1 DGGPVREATATA
13 IYKMTID
20 YQDRLIIWDNDRIR
34 RITTT
39 EPMMIE
45 TIIGATNN
53 GPPGTAT
60 SDFIINPADLD
71 MGSQPVN
78 QAILQ
83 PLPNGDIYFLTTH
96 FRYPGYLSQED
107 GSRLRVYR
115 GSLSNPTIVSIRP
128 SGIGAANNNHA
139 GVPFNLSTDQISTY
153 MLNFDPDTSDITQMV
168 AQLYSRASGCSWY
181 SSANLNLT
189 NYISRDPHPPL
200 HTNYCSE
207 NSFRTG
213 HDGEFYAM
221 T

>member
-1 DGGPVREATATA
+1 DAHQATSILSMPLNSNRFKILAGNIDPGIDSHAKSAVFKAPGLYSLAVASDGKVFVRDASYGILYINPQNGILQQILKIGDESLGDGGPVREATATA

-96 FRYPGYLSQED
+96 FPYPGYLSQED

-115 GSLSNPTIVSIRP
+115 GSLSNPTI
-128 SGIGAANNNHA
+128 
-139 GVPFNLSTDQISTY
+139 
-153 MLNFDPDTSDITQMV
+153 
-168 AQLYSRASGCSWY
+168 
-181 SSANLNLT
+181 
-189 NYISRDPHPPL
+189 
-200 HTNYCSE
+200 
-207 NSFRTG
+207 
-213 HDGEFYAM
+213 
-221 T
+221 